1 MWKCLS
7 TFLLYCFTAT
17 LLYIATVAIII
28 DVSTLG
34 TPEVEW
40 GVSPCRSRLPFWC
53 LILWWNR
60 GGDLGE
66 RAPGD
71 FTFGCP
77 ICKWAELQCGST
89 PGCQAGWHAL
99 LLLLSLV
106 LLQHYHKGCGSP
118 RPLSGVNIE
127 HWCNGNVVFCSCFF
141 WIKKKKKSDWYNG
154 VTKVILPVCY
164 SDILRRQFGFTWPGY
179 VLYMY
184 MISYK

>member
-17 LLYIATVAIII
+17 LMYIATVAIII
-28 DVSTLG
+28 DVSTLS

-40 GVSPCRSRLPFWC
+40 GMSPCRSRPPFWC
-53 LILWWNR
+53 LNLWWNR

-89 PGCQAGWHAL
+89 PGPHAGWHAL
-99 LLLLSLV
+99 LLLLLLL

-118 RPLSGVNIE
+118 RPLSGVYIE
-127 HWCNGNVVFCSCFF
+127 HWCNDIVVFCSCFF
-141 WIKKKKKSDWYNG
+141 WIKKKIKKKHYEKTYDRIF
-154 VTKVILPVCY
+154 TKFSGL
-164 SDILRRQFGFTWPGY
+164 LGHNTKNNR
-179 VLYMY
+179 
-184 MISYK
+184 

>member
-40 GVSPCRSRLPFWC
+40 GVSPCRSRPPFWC

-89 PGCQAGWHAL
+89 PGYQAEWHAL
-99 LLLLSLV
+99 LLLLLLV

-118 RPLSGVNIE
+118 RPLSGVYIE
-127 HWCNGNVVFCSCFF
+127 HWCNDNVVFCSCFF
-141 WIKKKKKSDWYNG
+141 WIKKKKKKETKMIYGQYQSDLSEQLYCLACWQYRHQC
-154 VTKVILPVCY
+154 IH
-164 SDILRRQFGFTWPGY
+164 
-179 VLYMY
+179 VLTE
-184 MISYK
+184 IN